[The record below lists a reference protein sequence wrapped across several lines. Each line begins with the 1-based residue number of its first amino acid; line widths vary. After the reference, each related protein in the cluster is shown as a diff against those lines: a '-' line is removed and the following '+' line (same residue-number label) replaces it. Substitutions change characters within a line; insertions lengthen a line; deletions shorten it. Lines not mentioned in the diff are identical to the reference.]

1 MVLYM
6 NNYHITYYKTHRY
19 ELRMKAFLNKAY
31 SREDTKK
38 WYLRKA
44 KDLLPLV
51 KIEKAEHKR
60 LEALKKV
67 AKVLPPAKK
76 KPLTKKNVKY
86 KVIDD
91 DSFILDFN

>member
-1 MVLYM
+1 MSD
-6 NNYHITYYKTHRY
+6 YHINYYKAHRN
-19 ELRMKAFLNKAY
+19 EIRMKAYINRANKKGK
-31 SREDTKK
+31 DTERK

-60 LEALKKV
+60 LEALKLKKV
-67 AKVLPPAKK
+67 AKVLSPAKK